1 MKNIVKALM
10 LGSLAI
16 GALVGCDRSS
26 SSENPSSS
34 DNVISSSENN
44 ESSYVNDR
52 SDLIGQSTSSSLNI
66 PSSNNSSS
74 SVSSE
79 QKSSSSAQS
88 SNNQQSSSN
97 ASSSSSAISSS
108 SSSSSSVT
116 PLLVDISINVIYV
129 KLGYEVG
136 DSLNLNG
143 LVVTASYTD
152 NSTRVLSSSE
162 YTTDPANGTL
172 LNEVSDGTTVTVSY
186 QGKTKTFTIYVSPAT
201 KKNWTAEEAKIM
213 SDHLNG
219 EVLPYNG
226 VEESVVSYSEKY
238 DVVYIMGGEI
248 LAAQMTVFTNAMSA
262 ANYAVSF
269 NAYANQYSFN
279 KKIETEEG
287 DRFIKG
293 MYYRDENNEF
303 YLEAYDPFYYAF
315 PSALI
320 QELILESFG
329 SEEILPG
336 YEADRYQ
343 IDPQDGAVYCYTSS
357 TTSEADYTAVLQE
370 AGWDISQGYD
380 SVNNFYMA
388 VSPNEEYMV
397 YYHYEDSPYN
407 SLDIY
412 VMPINYWNDKPI
424 KAFYEK
430 YTDYSIDIPVL
441 NVANAGYLFLN
452 SNLNEPAQQSGNI
465 ELIHSFLYIY
475 NGKQADLD
483 RYVNILKSFSWDVT
497 GSGTLYK
504 ALYEL
509 EGRGFVRIEAEY
521 SASKGAVIL
530 TFYAMLEPYP
540 IEGWPYDEIAAIL
553 TEDVT
558 DTLPAYEGENG
569 GFSILN
575 DFRGSSVVIVV
586 ESGTEQAA
594 LASYAQTLLRNGYT
608 QNGTYG
614 GDPVYE
620 SKNKQIW
627 VNPYKGTSGCI
638 TIDFKM
644 MENIWPSSKIAKA
657 LNELFGAITEK
668 VPACQGADKYEIEK
682 DEIAGSL
689 YVKMKFTP
697 SKQNAVVLNEYI
709 NILKANGFKENGED
723 LDGDMHYLSKNG
735 QLDICPYVYG
745 DDYLYL
751 YITSLGVSEV
761 WPNTAINAWLSA
773 RNFTDTLP
781 EYTDNYVSAV
791 IDEED
796 GFSIVVTLDN
806 PSQDDV
812 TSAVDFYCYT
822 LSLAEF
828 DHTDTL
834 PLGLGEEYTSP
845 NNQFTVIVSPNED
858 GFDIILDSAVQDPI
872 GSDAFPMDKVL
883 EVFPQADGVIPS
895 FDGGISYEFEGYQD
909 GWCGIMVTFK
919 DQASAEAKMAEYIS
933 ALTTA
938 SFEAQEVWG
947 GYYTGYFSPD
957 GTFAVLLT
965 EYYSE
970 NAIYIDVY
978 DSADVTF

>member
-1 MKNIVKALM
+1 M

-88 SNNQQSSSN
+88 SSNQQSSSN

-108 SSSSSSVT
+108 SSSSSFVA

-172 LNEVSDGTTVTVSY
+172 LNEVSSGTTVTVTY
-186 QGKTKTFTIYVSPAT
+186 QNKSKSFTIYVEPAT
-201 KKNWTAEEAKIM
+201 KKNWTAAEAKIM
-213 SDHLNG
+213 SDHLHG

-248 LAAQMTVFTNAMSA
+248 LAAQMTAFTNAMSA
-262 ANYAVSF
+262 ANYSISF
-269 NAYANQYSFN
+269 NLSTNTYVFS
-279 KKIETEEG
+279 KTIETEEG
-287 DRFIKG
+287 DRFVKG
-293 MYYRDENNEF
+293 TYYRDENNEF

-320 QELILESFG
+320 QELIEESF
-329 SEEILPG
+329 EAEDILPG
-336 YEADRYQ
+336 YDADRYQ

-357 TTSEADYTAVLQE
+357 TTSEADYTEILEE

-380 SVNNFYMA
+380 LVNDFYLA

-397 YYHYEDSPYN
+397 YYHYEGAPYY

-430 YTDYSIDIPVL
+430 YTDYTVDIPVL
-441 NVANAGYLFLN
+441 NVTNAGYLFKN
-452 SNLNEPAQQSGNI
+452 SVINDAAYEAGSI

-475 NGKQADLD
+475 NAKQADLE
-483 RYVNILKSFSWDVT
+483 RYVTILRSYDWEVT

-504 ALYEL
+504 ALLEL
-509 EGRGFVRIEAEY
+509 EGRGFIRIEAEY
-521 SASKGAVIL
+521 SSSKGGVVI

-540 IEGWPYDEIAAIL
+540 IEGWPYDEIAEIL

-558 DTLPAYEGENG
+558 DTLPPYEGENN

-575 DFRGSSVVIVV
+575 DVWGTSVTISVAA
-586 ESGTEQAA
+586 GTEQAA
-594 LASYAQTLLRNGYT
+594 IAAYGQTLLREGYT
-608 QNGTYG
+608 QEGFIG
-614 GDPVYE
+614 SDPIYI
-620 SKNKQIW
+620 SPNRQIW
-627 VNPYKGTSGCI
+627 VNPFKGGAGIVTV
-638 TIDFKM
+638 DFKM
-644 MENIWPSSKIAKA
+644 MDGIWPASKIAKA
-657 LNELFGAITEK
+657 LNELFGPLTEK
-668 VPACQGADKYEIEK
+668 VPAYPGADKYEIDKSTNGET
-682 DEIAGSL
+682 AL
-689 YVKMKFTP
+689 YVVMKLP
-697 SKQNAVVLNEYI
+697 SKQNVIALNEYV
-709 NILKANGFKENGED
+709 NILLANNYQAIGED
-723 LDGDMHYLSKNG
+723 ADGDMHYLSELG
-735 QLDICPYVYG
+735 QLDICPYVDGETYFV
-745 DDYLYL
+745 L

-796 GFSIVVTLDN
+796 GFSIVVTLDS

-845 NNQFTVIVSPNED
+845 NNQFSVIVSPNED
-858 GFDIILDSAVQDPI
+858 GFDIILDSAAQDPI
-872 GSDAFPMDKVL
+872 GSATFPMDKVL
-883 EVFPQADGVIPS
+883 EVFPQANGVIPS
-895 FDGGISYEFEGYQD
+895 FDGGIAYEFEGYQGD

-938 SFEAQEVWG
+938 NFEAQEVWG
-947 GYYTGYFSPD
+947 GYNTGYFSPD
-957 GTFAVLLT
+957 GTFTVLLT

-978 DSADVTF
+978 DPDIAYF